1 MTSRMCFPTMVA
13 LWLIVAGVGAQSA
26 QAQTF
31 TVLHNFT
38 RSPAILN
45 TASTL
50 ASGSSHFSGKRLIL

>member
-1 MTSRMCFPTMVA
+1 MMTSRMCFPTMVV

-38 RSPAILN
+38 GSPE
-45 TASTL
+45 T
-50 ASGSSHFSGKRLIL
+50 RLDQA